1 MTFSTPAGSVVQQT
15 VTETTEPTVDTFVRS
30 LDNARYQL
38 IEKKGNKEIYR
49 DRRTG
54 RKWVV
59 RVEEEGQD

>member
-1 MTFSTPAGSVVQQT
+1 